1 MAGEAG
7 EVGVTPER
15 GGGGGG
21 GRRGPWMAEGPR
33 GFYWIIR
40 TPQAESQGRLG

>member
-15 GGGGGG
+15 GGGGGEEEG
-21 GRRGPWMAEGPR
+21 PLDGRGPPGLLLDYQDPT
-33 GFYWIIR
+33 G
-40 TPQAESQGRLG
+40 